1 MGDVMAKVHLRK
13 WTTRSG
19 EEKSAWIADYF
30 DADRHRHIKTFKRK
44 KDADAYL
51 LTVAGEVRDGTH
63 VAPAKSETVA
73 EAAQRWLNRV
83 EADGREASTVR
94 QYRQHVQIHIV
105 PRIGNVKLGNLTA
118 HVVENFRD
126 GLLDGERKL
135 SRAMARKVLVS
146 FKSIL
151 RTARRSHLAE
161 EVSIGRSKR
170 EERKLEAGR
179 DFPSREEIGRLIRAA
194 GEFDMR
200 HRALLAVAIFTGLRA
215 SELRGLRWQDVDLN
229 HGSVHVRQ
237 RADRYCKIG
246 NPKSSSSSRS
256 VPIDPFVVKILKEW
270 KLACPKGELSLVF
283 PSAAG
288 NIEHH
293 SNMLRGLAPVL
304 LAAGLKT
311 KVGRPKYAL
320 HAFRHFFASWC
331 INRKV
336 EGGRELPVKVVQ
348 ELLGHSSIVMTLDR
362 YGHLF
367 PRGDDRNELAAS
379 VSGLLALAT

>member
-1 MGDVMAKVHLRK
+1 MAKVHQRK

-94 QYRQHVQIHIV
+94 QYRQHVKLHIV
-105 PRIGNVKLGNLTA
+105 PRIGNVKLGNLSM
-118 HVVENFRD
+118 HVVEKFRD
-126 GLLDGERKL
+126 GLLDEKAEKKL

-151 RTARRSHLAE
+151 RTARRSHLTAGI
-161 EVSIGRSKR
+161 SIGRSKR

-179 DFPSREEIGRLIRAA
+179 DFPSREEIGRLIHAA
-194 GEFDMR
+194 GEFDVR
-200 HRALLAVAIFTGLRA
+200 HRALLAVAIFCGLRA
-215 SELRGLRWQDVDLN
+215 SELRGLRWQDADLV
-229 HGSVHVRQ
+229 HGNVHVRQ

-246 NPKSSSSSRS
+246 NPKSTSSTRS
-256 VPIDPFVVKILKEW
+256 IPIDPFVVKILKEW
-270 KLACPKGELSLVF
+270 KLACPKGEHGLVF
-283 PSAAG
+283 PSTTG

-304 LAAGLKT
+304 IAAGLK
-311 KVGRPKYAL
+311 KKDGQPKYAL

-331 INRKV
+331 INREV

-367 PRGDDRNELAAS
+367 PRGDDRNELANS
-379 VSGLLALAT
+379 VNKLLALAT